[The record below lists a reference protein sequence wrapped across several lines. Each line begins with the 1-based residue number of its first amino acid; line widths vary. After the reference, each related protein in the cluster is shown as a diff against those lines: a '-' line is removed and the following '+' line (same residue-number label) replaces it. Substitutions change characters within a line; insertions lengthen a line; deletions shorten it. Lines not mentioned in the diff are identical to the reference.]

1 MAMESTLQVRMNS
14 ELKANVEALYK
25 RITHLDIPVR
35 RLGLCFCN
43 VVPEEMEYIDL
54 FTDYDEVIKE
64 RKLQRSI
71 NTIKKRFGDNAI
83 LKAMN
88 LDEAGRTIERNM
100 QVGGHKANGDASKY
114 EKPLRKGR

>member
-1 MAMESTLQVRMNS
+1 
-14 ELKANVEALYK
+14 
-25 RITHLDIPVR
+25 
-35 RLGLCFCN
+35 
-43 VVPEEMEYIDL
+43 MEYIDL
-54 FTDYDEVIKE
+54 FTNYDEVIKE

-83 LKAMN
+83 LKVMN